1 MALKLITFD
10 VTGTILSLR
19 QPVGFQ
25 YAKIGSLYGL
35 NASAERLSDSFRLVF
50 KKLSVEHPN
59 FGESCIGWESW
70 WKELVSLT
78 FHNSIQDKTLCRPQ
92 TMDQI
97 SKHLIEI
104 FKTEECWKL
113 VQGSQNLLEKLCK
126 NNKRLGVLSNY
137 DPRLQ
142 DILVNLKV
150 HDYFDFVITSYSAKC
165 SKPNVG
171 IFKAV
176 EEKNIDINKNEI
188 LHIGD
193 SPQLDFVG
201 AKNAGWH
208 ALLVTN
214 NIDEVMGNHPNTKES
229 EDWVVNSLIDIYD
242 FLGKKCMI

>member
-25 YAKIGSLYGL
+25 YAKVGSLYGL
-35 NASAERLSDSFRLVF
+35 NASAQSLSDNFRLVF
-50 KKLSVEHPN
+50 KNLSVEHPN
-59 FGESCIGWESW
+59 FGGSCIGWEAW
-70 WKELVSLT
+70 WKELVLLT
-78 FHNSIQDKTLCRPQ
+78 FQNSVQDKTLCRPQ
-92 TMDQI
+92 TMDKI

-113 VQGSQNLLEKLCK
+113 VRGSQDLLEKLCM

-165 SKPNVG
+165 SKPNIG

-176 EEKNIDINKNEI
+176 EGKNIDINKNEI

-193 SPQLDFVG
+193 SPQLDFHG

-214 NIDEVMGNHPNTKES
+214 NIDKVMENHPNMKES
-229 EDWVVNSLIDIYD
+229 EDWVVSSLLDVYN
-242 FLGKKCMI
+242 FLGTKHLL